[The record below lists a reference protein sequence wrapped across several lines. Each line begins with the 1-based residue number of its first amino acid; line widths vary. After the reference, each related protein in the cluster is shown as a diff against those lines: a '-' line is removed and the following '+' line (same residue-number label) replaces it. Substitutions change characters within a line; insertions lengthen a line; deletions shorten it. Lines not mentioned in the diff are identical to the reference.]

1 MAQSA
6 LLFSSLD
13 MSAGNLTK
21 KMLDVEVFFPKS
33 FVVLSKEETIEATA
47 RN

>member
-1 MAQSA
+1 
-6 LLFSSLD
+6 

-33 FVVLSKEETIEATA
+33 FVALSKEATIEATA
-47 RN
+47 RNKM